1 MQLSFLI
8 GAGALIAAIGLLTGP
23 ATNHAVRPHSPA
35 AAVSIVET
43 SAIPVAAS
51 PAAPPVTQP
60 ANGHYVLVVEG
71 DRNGLGVTFA
81 SKKPDPWG
89 GVPKAFTSN
98 WRLSVRD
105 ARDQE
110 LVNVPLDVRPFATS
124 SRSLGKPVQV
134 MGCIVVDSKIGML
147 VNVPA
152 FPTAT
157 TYVFVRIEADGK
169 ETKLGTVAAAAIS
182 GLTGEPR

>member
-1 MQLSFLI
+1 MQLSHLI
-8 GAGALIAAIGLLTGP
+8 GAGALIAAFGLLTSS
-23 ATNHAVRPHSPA
+23 AANDAVPSHSPA
-35 AAVSIVET
+35 AE
-43 SAIPVAAS
+43 SANTESATVATPVA
-51 PAAPPVTQP
+51 PPEAPP

-71 DRNGLGVTFA
+71 DRNGLQVTFA

-89 GVPKAFTSN
+89 GVPKAFNSN

-110 LVNVPLDVRPFATS
+110 LADVPLDVRPFATS

-152 FPTAT
+152 FAAASS
-157 TYVFVRIEADGK
+157 YKFVRIERDG
-169 ETKLGTVAAAAIS
+169 TKTNLGVVAAQTIS
-182 GLTGEPR
+182 DLAGEPR